1 MRINHFCVSILKLA
15 RDGKPA
21 RDAQDEL
28 EEQMLEQPRT
38 RLEQEAHAA
47 EMAVRAREKKE

>member
-1 MRINHFCVSILKLA
+1 MLSLA

-21 RDAQDEL
+21 RVAQDLL
-28 EEQMLEQPRT
+28 EEQMMEQPRT

-47 EMAVRAREKKE
+47 EMAVKAREKKEYVFLVLHI